1 MIPYT
6 IERRPDTGVTNVTM
20 GVWLFIASETMLFGA
35 LISAYALLRTAATD
49 WPPALPGAT
58 AWANTAVLVVV
69 TALVWRGRRAA
80 PARARLWLGGATLL
94 GGLVV
99 LLQAGEYV
107 ALIDAGQ
114 RPATNTFLATY
125 FALTGLHT
133 LHVVFGAAANLW
145 TIASLA
151 RVPVALTQGRIQGL
165 AIYWAFVGVL
175 WLVMVGLFYAS

>member
-35 LISAYALLRTAATD
+35 LISAYALLRTAAAD
-49 WPPALPGAT
+49 WPSALPGAT
-58 AWANTAVLVVV
+58 AWGNTAILALL
-69 TALVWRGRRAA
+69 TGLVWRGRRI
-80 PARARLWLGGATLL
+80 PARARRWLGGATLL
-94 GGLVV
+94 GALFV
-99 LLQAGEYV
+99 LLQAREYS
-107 ALIDAGQ
+107 ALIGSGQ

-125 FALTGLHT
+125 FALTGLHA

-145 TIASLA
+145 TIASLG

-165 AIYWAFVGVL
+165 TIYWAFVGVL

>member
-49 WPPALPGAT
+49 WPSTLPGAT
-58 AWANTAVLVVV
+58 AGANTAILAVL
-69 TALVWRGRRAA
+69 TGLVWRGRRL

-94 GGLVV
+94 GALFV
-99 LLQAGEYV
+99 LLQAREYA
-107 ALIDAGQ
+107 ALIGAGQ

-125 FALTGLHT
+125 FALTGLHA

-145 TIASLA
+145 TIASLG
-151 RVPVALTQGRIQGL
+151 RIPVALTQGRIQGL
-165 AIYWAFVGVL
+165 TIYWAFVGVL